1 MRVLCTISPQVDVVV
16 VFFLWIFFLQ
26 NICPVGETDES
37 AATLKTM
44 VTLVTSVENTM
55 VTLGNANFGSG
66 RAKKEDIDNIV
77 GRRILHGFCG
87 LLLANVVLLQ
97 EGARNLD
104 LHLVSGS
111 EEGAERGAARAEGTL
126 LLEEKLLLPPLLF
139 QPEL

>member
-1 MRVLCTISPQVDVVV
+1 LGPGLRSLVDVVI
-16 VFFLWIFFLQ
+16 VFFLWIFF
-26 NICPVGETDES
+26 PVHETDES

-66 RAKKEDIDNIV
+66 RAKKEDIGNIA
-77 GRRILHGFCG
+77 GRRVLHGFNG

-104 LHLVSGS
+104 LHLMSSS
-111 EEGAERGAARAEGTL
+111 EERAEVRAA
-126 LLEEKLLLPPLLF
+126 
-139 QPEL
+139 